1 VGAPPKALCERP
13 VLQDWAFAFL
23 KMTTTGMSELE
34 ATLASLTARFNEAV
48 ANAPD
53 VRALEDVRVAF
64 LGRSGAVTEVRKGI
78 GKLPPPE
85 RPGAGKVINE
95 AVQALEGELAAALTR
110 VERAALEKSLEDTID
125 VTLPGPPANIGAIHP
140 VRTVAAEV
148 ARYFTRHG
156 FAVVLG
162 PEIET
167 SANSFDALNI
177 PPDHPARE
185 GFDSFYLRPDLL
197 LRPHTSP
204 VQVRAMRKHGPPI
217 AIIVPGKAYRR
228 DAVDARH
235 LYMFHQVEGLM
246 VGRGIH
252 FGHLKGMLVGM
263 CRELFGPSADVRFR
277 PSFFPFTEPSAEID
291 VKCPACEGSGVLR
304 GPRDDTGRAQDE
316 RCRTC
321 GGSGWIEIGGSGMVH
336 PNVLRAVGYDPDE
349 VAGWAFGCGL
359 ERIAMKRNDINDIR
373 VFIEN
378 MPGFAEA
385 LV

>member
-1 VGAPPKALCERP
+1 M
-13 VLQDWAFAFL
+13 
-23 KMTTTGMSELE
+23 MTSGMSSLE
-34 ATLASLTARFNEAV
+34 DNLAALAARFDEAV
-48 ANAPD
+48 AH
-53 VRALEDVRVAF
+53 ALDAHALDEVRVAF
-64 LGRSGAVTEVRKGI
+64 LGRSGEVTAVRRGI
-78 GKLPPPE
+78 GALPPAE
-85 RPGAGKVINE
+85 RPNAGKVINA
-95 AVQALEGELAAALTR
+95 AVEALEAKLALALAH
-110 VERAALEKSLEDTID
+110 VESSALERSLEDTID
-125 VTLPGPPANIGAIHP
+125 VTFPGPPADAGAIHP
-140 VRTVAAEV
+140 VRRVGLEV
-148 ARYFTRHG
+148 ARYFTRRG

-167 SANSFDALNI
+167 DANNFDALNI

-185 GFDSFYLRPDLL
+185 GLDSFYLRPDLV
-197 LRPHTSP
+197 LRTHTSP
-204 VQVRAMRKHGPPI
+204 MQVRSMRKHGPPI

-291 VKCPACEGSGVLR
+291 VKCPACDGQGGS
-304 GPRDDTGRAQDE
+304 
-316 RCRTC
+316 CRTC

-336 PNVLRAVGYDPDE
+336 PNVLRSVGYDPEE
-349 VAGWAFGCGL
+349 VTGWAFGCGL
-359 ERIAMKRNDINDIR
+359 ERIAMKRHDINDIR
-373 VFIEN
+373 AFIEN

-385 LV
+385 LA

>member
-1 VGAPPKALCERP
+1 
-13 VLQDWAFAFL
+13 
-23 KMTTTGMSELE
+23 MTTTGMNELE
-34 ATLASLTARFNEAV
+34 ATLASLTARFEDAV

-53 VRALEDVRVAF
+53 ARALEEVRVTF

-85 RPGAGKVINE
+85 RPGAGKVINA
-95 AVQALEGELAAALTR
+95 AVEALEAKLTDAIAR
-110 VERAALEKSLEDTID
+110 AERAALEKSLDDTID
-125 VTLPGPPANIGAIHP
+125 VTFPGPPATLGAVHP
-140 VRTVAAEV
+140 VRRVAIEI

-167 SANSFDALNI
+167 DANNFDALNI

-185 GFDSFYLRPDLL
+185 GLDSFYLRPDLV
-197 LRPHTSP
+197 LRTHTSP
-204 VQVRAMRKHGPPI
+204 MQVRSMRKHGPPI

-228 DAVDARH
+228 DAIDARH

-291 VKCPACEGSGVLR
+291 VKCPACGGNGALR
-304 GPRDDTGRAQDE
+304 QAQGDIA
-316 RCRTC
+316 CRTC

-336 PNVLRAVGYDPDE
+336 PSVLRGVGYDPDE
-349 VAGWAFGCGL
+349 VTGWAFGCGL
-359 ERIAMKRNDINDIR
+359 ERIAMKRHDVDDIR
-373 VFIEN
+373 AFIEN
-378 MPGFAEA
+378 APGFAEGLA
-385 LV
+385 

>member
-1 VGAPPKALCERP
+1 
-13 VLQDWAFAFL
+13 
-23 KMTTTGMSELE
+23 MTPTGMNSLE
-34 ATLASLTARFNEAV
+34 SNLASLTARFDEAV

-53 VRALEDVRVAF
+53 AHALDEVRVAF
-64 LGRSGAVTEVRKGI
+64 LGRSGEVTTVRRGI
-78 GKLPPPE
+78 GALPPAE
-85 RPGAGKVINE
+85 RPNAGKVINA
-95 AVQALEGELAAALTR
+95 AVEALEAKLGDALAR
-110 VERAALEKSLEDTID
+110 VERAALERSLGDTID
-125 VTLPGPPANIGAIHP
+125 VTFPGPPANIGAIHP
-140 VRTVAAEV
+140 VRRVGLEV

-167 SANSFDALNI
+167 DANNFDALNI

-185 GFDSFYLRPDLL
+185 GLDSFYLRPDLV
-197 LRPHTSP
+197 LRTHTSP
-204 VQVRAMRKHGPPI
+204 MQVRSMRKHGPPI

-291 VKCPACEGSGVLR
+291 VKCPACDGEGG
-304 GPRDDTGRAQDE
+304 A
-316 RCRTC
+316 CRTC

-336 PNVLRAVGYDPDE
+336 PNVLRSVGYDPDA
-349 VAGWAFGCGL
+349 VTGWAFGCGL
-359 ERIAMKRNDINDIR
+359 ERIAMKRHDINDIR
-373 VFIEN
+373 AFVEN
-378 MPGFAEA
+378 MPGFAAA
-385 LV
+385 LA